1 MSVFRDSRTLFANIK
16 KDIEQYKLKDPT
28 IGSSWQVLFFS
39 AGFQSLFMYRLYN
52 NMWNHKLRF
61 IAMIFYYFTRLIFSV
76 DIHPAAQIEG
86 GVVIDH
92 AIGTVIGSTATVG
105 SGTVIYHGVTLGARY
120 IVNGKRHPDIGKNV
134 IIGSG
139 AKILG
144 SISVGD
150 NAKIGAN
157 SVVLDPVIAGTTVV
171 GIPARIAKSFAKRK
185 VIGYD
190 A

>member
-1 MSVFRDSRTLFANIK
+1 MKALRDLKKLFVDIN
-16 KDIEQYKLKDPT
+16 KDIEQYQLKDPT
-28 IGSSWQVLFFS
+28 IKSRAQVLFFS
-39 AGFQSLFMYRLYN
+39 AGFQSLFMYRLSNY
-52 NMWNHKLRF
+52 MWNHGAKFMGML
-61 IAMIFYYFTRLIFSV
+61 FYYFSRLVFSV
-76 DIHPAAQIEG
+76 DIHPAAEIDG

-120 IVNGKRHPDIGKNV
+120 IVNGKRHPDIGRNV

-144 SISVGD
+144 PILIGD

-157 SVVLDPVIAGTTVV
+157 SVVLDPVMPGTTVV
-171 GIPARIAKSFAKRK
+171 GIPARIAKSFDKRK